1 MMKKLASIILA
12 LLMVLLVVP
21 CYHVSAEADS
31 PLKDKVFVG
40 EVNDM
45 CIAMNTEEDYIII
58 GRNKDYHY
66 GKRVI

>member
-12 LLMVLLVVP
+12 LLMVLLTVP

-45 CIAMNTEEDYIII
+45 CIAITNRQLKEY
-58 GRNKDYHY
+58 NL
-66 GKRVI
+66 

>member
-12 LLMVLLVVP
+12 LLMVLLTVP

-31 PLKDKVFVG
+31 PLNDKILVG

-45 CIAMNTEEDYIII
+45 CIASSNRQPREY
-58 GRNKDYHY
+58 NL
-66 GKRVI
+66 